1 MYSLIIDSATKVLYI
16 SLVENNKK
24 ILDEYYIEGNKN
36 HAKNIVSKVDE
47 ILKNNKLT
55 TNDLNEVVV
64 GIGPGSYTGV
74 RMAVTVCKMLSVFGN
89 KNLYSVSTLKLM
101 ASGYKG
107 NVLARIDARRGNSF
121 GMILNTNNDEYILN
135 EGMYDTNE
143 LLSKE
148 HDFDVT
154 EDNMKVDPL
163 YCLKYKVK
171 VDEPHLLVPNYLRDT
186 EAERNLHDK
195 KN

>member
-1 MYSLIIDSATKVLYI
+1 MYTLILDSATKTLYVALLKDNKVLKEIY
-16 SLVENNKK
+16 L
-24 ILDEYYIEGNKN
+24 EGRND
-36 HAKNIVSKVDE
+36 HAKNIVLKVEE
-47 ILKNNKLT
+47 ILNENNIKAF
-55 TNDLNEVVV
+55 DLDDIIV

-89 KNLYSVSTLKLM
+89 KNLYSISTLKLM

-121 GMILNTNNDEYILN
+121 GMILNTNNNEYILN

-143 LLSKE
+143 LLNKE

-171 VDEPHLLVPNYLRDT
+171 VAEPHLLVPNYLRDT

>member
-1 MYSLIIDSATKVLYI
+1 MYTLILDSATKTLYVALLKDNNVLKEIY
-16 SLVENNKK
+16 L
-24 ILDEYYIEGNKN
+24 EGRND
-36 HAKNIVSKVDE
+36 HAKNIVLKVEE
-47 ILKNNKLT
+47 ILNDNNIKAF
-55 TNDLNEVVV
+55 DLDDIIV

-89 KNLYSVSTLKLM
+89 KNLYSISTLKLM

-121 GMILNTNNDEYILN
+121 GMILNTNNDEYVLD

-143 LLSKE
+143 LLNKE
-148 HDFDVT
+148 HDFYVT
-154 EDNMKVDPL
+154 EDNIKVDPI
-163 YCLKYKVK
+163 YCLNHKVK